1 MIGEPKQAED
11 TKEITLIRHAPTEWN
26 SAGRFQ
32 GRTDI
37 PLSSLG
43 EAEAKLWR
51 WPLPHKPELVVASSL
66 SRALAT
72 AKILFPEIPTET
84 DDRLL
89 ELSLGAW
96 EGQPLQIAEGIAGS
110 GREPGWRGLDFAP
123 PGGESLL
130 EAMERLKPFLR
141 ALAQRPQTRITLVT
155 HKGVIHALYAL
166 ATGWD
171 GAAKPRPR
179 PRFPRVHRFSL
190 SGSGQLSMVELNLP
204 LV

>member
-1 MIGEPKQAED
+1 MSTAKAENM
-11 TKEITLIRHAPTEWN
+11 EITAIRHAATAWN
-26 SAGRFQ
+26 QAKLFQ

-37 PLSSLG
+37 PLSPEG
-43 EAEAKLWR
+43 IAEAQSWR
-51 WPLPHKPELVVASSL
+51 WPSPLQPDLVVASPL
-66 SRALAT
+66 QRASKT
-72 AKILFPEIPTET
+72 AQILFPGNIIET

-89 ELSLGAW
+89 ELAMGEW
-96 EGQPLQIAEGIAGS
+96 EGQPLKIGEGIAGS

-130 EAMERLKPFLR
+130 QAMDRLRPFLL
-141 ALAQRPQTRITLVT
+141 ALAKRPEKRVALVT

-179 PRFPRVHRFSL
+179 PRFPGAHRFSL
-190 SGSGQLSMVELNLP
+190 AADGRLSLLELNLP